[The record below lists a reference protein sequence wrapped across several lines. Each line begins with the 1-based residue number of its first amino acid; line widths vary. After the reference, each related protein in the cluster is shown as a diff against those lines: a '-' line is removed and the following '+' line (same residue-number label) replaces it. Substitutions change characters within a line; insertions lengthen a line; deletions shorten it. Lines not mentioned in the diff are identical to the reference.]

1 MAGGTLGGG
10 HGRRGQII
18 TEINVTPLVDIM
30 LVLLIIFMVTT
41 TTMVMNALE
50 VKLPEAAT
58 GETSKV
64 TLLAVVIKSD
74 GTVFLNGKKT
84 SEGALREFIRS
95 ERRLDRKLEA
105 VIAADKRVAHGNVVR
120 ILDLV
125 RSEGVIK
132 FAISVLKKQGA
143 E

>member
-41 TTMVMNALE
+41 TTMVMDALD
-50 VKLPEAAT
+50 VKLPEAST
-58 GETSKV
+58 GQTTKT
-64 TLLAVVIKSD
+64 TLLAVVIKFN
-74 GTVFLNGKKT
+74 GKLFLNGKES
-84 SEGALREFIRS
+84 SETKIRNFIRE
-95 ERRLDRKLEA
+95 ERRAKRKLEA

-120 ILDLV
+120 IIDLV
-125 RSEGVIK
+125 RSEGVLK
-132 FAISVLKKQGA
+132 FAINVLRKNA